1 MYTEEQITKEFKKF
15 YGKDAEF
22 HEGQLE
28 AIKAVLAGNRVLVV
42 QKTGWG
48 KSLVYFLATKMMRA
62 QGRGLTLVFSPLLA
76 LMNNQFEAAR
86 KFFPKDESIRL
97 YNSSVGSDYKRETIE
112 LLKEDRVDILFVTP
126 ESLTNNDFMEKVMD
140 EIREIGFLVIDEAH
154 CISDWGHDFR
164 PDYMNIVKIV
174 DNLTSNDPVLATT
187 ATANDRVINDIASQL
202 RYKNNTK
209 KEMLILR
216 GNLQRGSLYIQ
227 VIKIADYK
235 GKLAWLKE
243 HIDDLQKRVG
253 GAGIIYCAT
262 INDCQLVAGWL
273 RNNFAD
279 KRIEIYNGQVDKH
292 LRIDLETDFLDDK
305 IDILVATS
313 AFGMG
318 IDKPNIGFVIHFS
331 KPKNVIEYYQQIGR
345 AGRGQEIPLAY
356 AVLLA
361 SPSDD
366 DVNNFFIRSA
376 FATKDQMMSI
386 FDSIKK
392 ADSISK
398 EDIIKEGKH
407 TSGLVDKVLRYLVA
421 QDAVI
426 KYYDSE
432 SRTTKYIVKD
442 NNWHPD
448 EEHINQLTQLRHLE
462 LGDMNDY
469 IDSKQCHMQYVTA
482 LLNDTASKPCGHCA
496 FCKPEQSLSE
506 KCSDNTVSEA
516 ESFLNSFDYDVAAR
530 KKWAVT
536 NRFIPVNER
545 ICGGKIFVLTKYGTG
560 NYGKLVREGKYE
572 SDPAYFAD
580 ELVVAAAK
588 KLREVVRNEDIK
600 YLIPIPSLNHPTLVS
615 SFTERL
621 AKKLGCQYLDILGK
635 TSKEEQ
641 KNKHTS
647 VQQQKNIEDS
657 IFIKDNYLSDSNVLL
672 IDDMVDSKWTITVA
686 ASKLVREAGVAKV
699 FAFALAN
706 SQNSED

>member
-86 KFFPKDESIRL
+86 RFFPEDGSIRL
-97 YNSSVGSDYKRETIE
+97 YNSSVDSDYKRETIE

-216 GNLQRGSLYIQ
+216 GNLQRESLYIQ
-227 VIKIADYK
+227 VLKIPYYK

-253 GAGIIYCAT
+253 IIYCAT

-273 RNNFAD
+273 RKCFPD

-345 AGRGQEIPLAY
+345 AGRGQEILLAY
-356 AVLLA
+356 AALLA
-361 SPSDD
+361 SPNDD
-366 DVNNFFIRSA
+366 DVNKFFIRSA

-392 ADSISK
+392 AEGISK
-398 EDIIKEGKH
+398 ENIIKEGKH
-407 TSGLVDKVLRYLVA
+407 TSGLVDKVIRYLVA
-421 QDAVI
+421 QDAVN

-432 SRTTKYIVKD
+432 SRTTKYIVKN

-469 IDSKQCHMQYVTA
+469 IASKQCHMQYVTA
-482 LLNDTASKPCGHCA
+482 LLNDKASKPCGHCA
-496 FCKPEQSLSE
+496 FCKPEQSVSE
-506 KCSDNTVSEA
+506 KYSDDTVSEA
-516 ESFLNSFDYDVAAR
+516 ESFINSFDYDVAAR

-536 NRFIPVNER
+536 NRLIPVNER
-545 ICGGKIFVLTKYGTG
+545 IYGGKIFVLTKYGTG

-572 SDPAYFAD
+572 SAPAYFAD
-580 ELVVAAAK
+580 ELVVAASQ
-588 KLREVVRNEDIK
+588 KLREVVKNENIK
-600 YLIPIPSLNHPTLVS
+600 YLVPIPSLNHPTLVS

-621 AKKLGCQYLDILGK
+621 AKKLDCQYLDILGK

-647 VQQQKNIEDS
+647 VQQQQNIEDS
-657 IFIKDNYLSDSNVLL
+657 IFIKDNTLSDANVLL

-686 ASKLVREAGVAKV
+686 ASKLVREAGMAKV